1 MKKGSGR
8 GLSSL
13 LRGTSGLLVIA
24 IDSKLVVLAVEELYR
39 YFGGVCN
46 EFPSSSALPWHL
58 VNCQSPNRNFAS
70 MFTFHLVFRLY
81 SSLSSRFNIVL
92 MPIIITVIAYTYVS
106 FVFAKFY
113 GLEFSFS
120 SYEVHISSCT
130 SLFTFETLCTICGG
144 LDYFLARCLLVT
156 FHFEENGTKIGLFL
170 FEATCTTCERT
181 SFGFLLLRFVRFIHL
196 EKNRT
201 LRQNLNTYF

>member
-1 MKKGSGR
+1 MDFPPPLLFLLFRRKGHGGGEISVRKGSGR

-70 MFTFHLVFRLY
+70 MVHL
-81 SSLSSRFNIVL
+81 SSRFPFIFSRFNIVL
-92 MPIIITVIAYTYVS
+92 MPIIIIVIAYTYIS
-106 FVFAKFY
+106 FVFKKFCRVFVLILQ
-113 GLEFSFS
+113 G
-120 SYEVHISSCT
+120 SYIILHI
-130 SLFTFETLCTICGG
+130 
-144 LDYFLARCLLVT
+144 
-156 FHFEENGTKIGLFL
+156 
-170 FEATCTTCERT
+170 
-181 SFGFLLLRFVRFIHL
+181 FI
-196 EKNRT
+196 
-201 LRQNLNTYF
+201 